1 MYDNKEVNHE
11 SINEKG
17 ADRMSMSIGASMGM
31 QLAGNGQYGA
41 AGGLTSE
48 YDRLGQQKSQIE
60 HNQNFSKEE
69 KEKKLQQIEQ
79 QMNQLQQQI
88 SQAQQKDNSKLQQK
102 KQQQEQ
108 QKLEDTLP
116 PKVADMVM
124 QMNQM
129 MKTALNVD
137 SAQSNPDDAQETS
150 EEMNADATATT
161 DEASNHTDTTDNT
174 EATGNTTAANS
185 TVAANSAM
193 VADNESTAD
202 SKKMESPKTGREQPT
217 DLIEQIREENEKA
230 SELDKIPE
238 GLLVDE
244 YR

>member
-1 MYDNKEVNHE
+1 
-11 SINEKG
+11 
-17 ADRMSMSIGASMGM
+17 MSMSVGASMGM
-31 QLAGNGQYGA
+31 QLAGKGNYGA
-41 AGGLTSE
+41 AGNLISE
-48 YDRLGQQKSQIE
+48 YDKLGQQKSQIE
-60 HNQNFSKEE
+60 QNQNFSKEE

-79 QMNQLQQQI
+79 QMDQLQQQI

-129 MKTALNVD
+129 MKTALNAD
-137 SAQSNPDDAQETS
+137 SAQTDPDDVQETS
-150 EEMNADATATT
+150 EEMNADAAATT
-161 DEASNHTDTTDNT
+161 NEVTNTTDASDYT
-174 EATGNTTAANS
+174 DDTD
-185 TVAANSAM
+185 VI
-193 VADNESTAD
+193 DNAEITAD
-202 SKKMESPKTGREQPT
+202 DQKMESQKTGREQLT
-217 DLIEQIREENEKA
+217 DLIEQIREENETA
-230 SELDKIPE
+230 SELDKIPA

>member
-1 MYDNKEVNHE
+1 MYDNKEVNQE
-11 SINEKG
+11 SINERG
-17 ADRMSMSIGASMGM
+17 ADHMSMSIGASMGM
-31 QLAGNGQYGA
+31 QLAGKGNYGA
-41 AGGLTSE
+41 AGNLISE
-48 YDRLGQQKSQIE
+48 YDKLGQQKSQIE
-60 HNQNFSKEE
+60 KNQNFSKEE

-129 MKTALNVD
+129 MKTALNAD
-137 SAQSNPDDAQETS
+137 SAQTDPNNAQETS

-161 DEASNHTDTTDNT
+161 D
-174 EATGNTTAANS
+174 AAAYN
-185 TVAANSAM
+185 TVA
-193 VADNESTAD
+193 ADNESTAD
-202 SKKMESPKTGREQPT
+202 SKTMESPKTGREQMT